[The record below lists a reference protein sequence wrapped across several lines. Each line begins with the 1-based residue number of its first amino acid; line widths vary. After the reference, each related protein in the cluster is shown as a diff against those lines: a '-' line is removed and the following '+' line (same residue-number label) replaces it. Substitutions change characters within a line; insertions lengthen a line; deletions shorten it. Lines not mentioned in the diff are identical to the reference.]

1 MYMYKIIK
9 NKCIYAYIYIYITYN
24 GEKRIIVNLVE
35 RQMTCYMDVRISVRR
50 LRERL
55 SERKCAREGEEER
68 V

>member
-1 MYMYKIIK
+1 MYKIIK